1 VVGGA
6 AAASSQMGE
15 GENNRDTGEG
25 GQLAEDLKVFR
36 RVECMS
42 PDFIRQMQTKSIT
55 KFKWDP

>member
-1 VVGGA
+1 LV
-6 AAASSQMGE
+6 E
-15 GENNRDTGEG
+15 GENNRDGGEG
-25 GQLAEDLKVFR
+25 GQLSEDLRVFR